1 MIDLLPCF
9 ALNVFLAHDQFA
21 LVLCLSHLC
30 VIDFLFCLFFWVVD
44 ELACSFVLFV
54 ANLQEMFLFVSS
66 NHPIVLMLFNPFEFL

>member
-1 MIDLLPCF
+1 
-9 ALNVFLAHDQFA
+9 
-21 LVLCLSHLC
+21 
-30 VIDFLFCLFFWVVD
+30 VVD